1 MRRLAAILL
10 LLLAAAAAAEQKT
23 LDQLK
28 AEADQASG
36 GHQAKLCAD
45 VARQLVEVANQ
56 QFNDGKSKE
65 GQATVQELLTYATRA
80 RDVAIE
86 HHGKMKETEIV
97 LRETQR
103 RLDSVKR
110 TLAVED
116 RSPVDEV
123 EKKLA
128 QFRQDLLDAMFAP
141 KHKEKNP

>member
-1 MRRLAAILL
+1 MRRIVPILL
-10 LLLAAAAAAEQKT
+10 LLVAAAAAADQKT

-28 AEADQASG
+28 AEADHASG

-45 VARQLVEVANQ
+45 VASRLVEVANQ
-56 QFNDGKSKE
+56 QFNDGKSRE
-65 GQATVQELLTYATRA
+65 GQATVQEVLSYATKA

-86 HHGKMKETEIV
+86 HHAKMKEIEIE

-103 RLDSVKR
+103 RLNSVKR

-116 RSPVDEV
+116 RVPVDGV
-123 EKKLA
+123 EKKLE